1 MTELHVLPDL
11 AALRAWRET
20 VAAENLRVGLV
31 PTMGNLH
38 AGHIALVRAATLEC
52 DVVLA
57 TLFVNPLQF
66 GANEDLARYPRTF
79 AADCAALQAAG
90 CTALF
95 APEATELY
103 PRGLG
108 VQTRISVPGL
118 SELHCGK
125 SRPGHFDGV
134 CTVVAKLFNLSQ
146 AHDAYFGLKDYQ
158 QFRVISTMVADLNL
172 PIRLHGVATVRE
184 ADGLAMSS
192 RNGYLSPEQRAVAPL
207 LYSTLQIIGARV
219 NAGAADLRALERE
232 AVEALA
238 AAGFRPDYVTIC
250 AADTLQPAE
259 DDSQPLIMLAA
270 AWLGTTRLIDNLP
283 L

>member
-1 MTELHVLPDL
+1 MTELRLLPDL
-11 AALRAWRET
+11 AALRAWRDT
-20 VAAENLRVGLV
+20 IASENLRVGLV

-38 AGHIALVRAATLEC
+38 AGHISLVRAAKAEC

-66 GANEDLARYPRTF
+66 GANEDLDRYPRSF

-95 APEATELY
+95 APEASELY

-108 VQTRISVPGL
+108 AQTRISVPGIA
-118 SELHCGK
+118 ELHCGK

-146 AHDAYFGLKDYQ
+146 AHDAYFGLKDFQ
-158 QFRVISTMVADLNL
+158 QFRVISTMVEDLNMA
-172 PIRLHGVATVRE
+172 IRLHGVATKRE
-184 ADGLAMSS
+184 TDGLAMSS
-192 RNGYLSPEQRAVAPL
+192 RNGYLTPEQRAVAPV
-207 LYSTLQIIGARV
+207 LYSTLLLIGARV
-219 NAGAADLRALERE
+219 NAGAVDLRALERE
-232 AVEALA
+232 AVEALT

-250 AADTLQPAE
+250 AEDTLLPAA
-259 DDSQPLIMLAA
+259 DDSKPLIMLAA